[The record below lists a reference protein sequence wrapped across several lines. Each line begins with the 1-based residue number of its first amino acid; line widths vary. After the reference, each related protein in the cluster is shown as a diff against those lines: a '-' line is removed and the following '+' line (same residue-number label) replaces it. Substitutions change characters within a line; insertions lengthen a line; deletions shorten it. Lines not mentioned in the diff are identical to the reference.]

1 MLDVNDLVRERTGR
15 IFVLCEGGTSGIPVL
30 AARGRSLAE
39 AYENAL
45 VALYAFGCDI
55 RTQYDAPRP
64 DGEWADPPSRDATM
78 QMVVEDP
85 ASEPLIHMAFPG
97 GFEDLEEYRQE
108 VLDGI
113 KDHWIRDATDPDDR
127 KWEYTYHDRFFAYG
141 APGLAEPID
150 QIGRAIDALSRTP
163 YTRRAQAIT
172 WQPWHDPGI
181 EDPPCLQRIWF
192 RILDGPDGIG
202 RLNVDVEFRSRD
214 AYDAA
219 FMNAFAFIALADR
232 VASEV
237 AARTG
242 RPLRLGRFV
251 DRSDSFH
258 IYGRRLAD
266 FESRFI
272 RSLRER
278 SFEERTYTREQAEPI
293 FEDARREIPEKIA
306 RHDRIR

>member
-1 MLDVNDLVRERTGR
+1 MLDVTDLVRERTGR
-15 IFVLCEGGTSGIPVL
+15 IFVLAEGGTAGIPVL

-39 AYENAL
+39 AFENAL
-45 VALYAFGCDI
+45 VALYAFGCDV
-55 RTQYDAPRP
+55 RTQYDARRP
-64 DGEWADPPSRDATM
+64 DGSWVDPPSRDATM
-78 QMVVEDP
+78 HMVVESP
-85 ASEPLIHMAFPG
+85 NAEPLIHMAFPG
-97 GFEDLEEYRQE
+97 GLEDLEEYRQE

-113 KDHWIRDATDPDDR
+113 KDHWIRDASNPDDR
-127 KWEYTYHDRFFAYG
+127 KWEYTYHERLFAYR
-141 APGLAEPID
+141 APGLADPMD
-150 QIGRAIDALSRTP
+150 QVARAVETIARTP
-163 YTRRAQAIT
+163 YTRRAEAIT
-172 WQPWHDPGI
+172 WQPWQDPGI

-192 RILDGPDGIG
+192 RITDGPDGVP
-202 RLNVDVEFRSRD
+202 RLNVDVDFRSRD

-219 FMNAFAFIALADR
+219 FMNAFAFIALAER
-232 VASEV
+232 VADEV

-242 RPLRLGRFV
+242 LPIRLGRYL

-278 SFEERTYTREQAEPI
+278 TFEERTFTREQAEPI

-306 RHDRIR
+306 RHDRVQ